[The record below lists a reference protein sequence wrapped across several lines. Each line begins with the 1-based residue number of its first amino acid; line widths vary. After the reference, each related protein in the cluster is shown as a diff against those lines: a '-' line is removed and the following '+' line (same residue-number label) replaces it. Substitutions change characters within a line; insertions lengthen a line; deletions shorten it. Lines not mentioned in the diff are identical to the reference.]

1 MIISEQLFEDN
12 VDLISSDLNKD
23 IDNIILIKLQKKY
36 EGLCRDNSFILKNS
50 IKILKRYMGKIE
62 TYDNIN
68 FVKYDVSYKCDTI
81 SLKIGDKIECFVSN
95 KNKMGIIAYIK
106 LDEKYKSSDNDF
118 ENSPLII
125 IIPNDI
131 INDTD
136 IKLNNINL
144 QDKLKIEILGHRI
157 KYRNE
162 KIQVVGK
169 II

>member
-1 MIISEQLFEDN
+1 MIISEQIFEDN

-50 IKILKRYMGKIE
+50 INISKRSMGKIE
-62 TYDNIN
+62 TYNNIN
-68 FVKYDVSYKCDTI
+68 YIKYDVSYKCDTI
-81 SLKIGDKIECFVSN
+81 SLKMGDMIECFVSN

-131 INDTD
+131 IKETD
-136 IKLNNINL
+136 IELNNINL
-144 QDKLKIEILGHRI
+144 QDKLNIEILGHRI

>member
-1 MIISEQLFEDN
+1 
-12 VDLISSDLNKD
+12 
-23 IDNIILIKLQKKY
+23 
-36 EGLCRDNSFILKNS
+36 
-50 IKILKRYMGKIE
+50 
-62 TYDNIN
+62 
-68 FVKYDVSYKCDTI
+68 
-81 SLKIGDKIECFVSN
+81 
-95 KNKMGIIAYIK
+95 MGIIAYIK

-144 QDKLKIEILGHRI
+144 QDKLNIEILGHRI